1 MEQNSHILKETHRMF
16 QWESFRQ
23 SLIFHESS
31 RWASLDH
38 LLVFGESV
46 VVDHCGGQ
54 WCISGPDPVMETT
67 SSMNKVGPLI
77 FSLLVHVSIAQVTD
91 TRVCEIHVYGDI
103 FRRNA
108 PCS

>member
-46 VVDHCGGQ
+46 VVSLWWAMVDQWSRPCGGDN
-54 WCISGPDPVMETT
+54 I
-67 SSMNKVGPLI
+67 
-77 FSLLVHVSIAQVTD
+77 
-91 TRVCEIHVYGDI
+91 
-103 FRRNA
+103 
-108 PCS
+108 